1 MQGSNL
7 MVQNEFVELQ
17 YFLFPVCIA
26 SHNIEEEKKKKK
38 VCLYSVQNHKKKE
51 LYTLEQVFISLSFP
65 GAYIEE

>member
-26 SHNIEEEKKKKK
+26 SHNIEEEKKKKRC
-38 VCLYSVQNHKKKE
+38 VCIVSRITKKE

-65 GAYIEE
+65 GVYIEE

>member
-38 VCLYSVQNHKKKE
+38 G
-51 LYTLEQVFISLSFP
+51 VFV
-65 GAYIEE
+65 